1 MSLLELIESNAVPI
15 DQICS
20 QEFIENVYRAGSL
33 ISVIENKKLN
43 FTNLF
48 VLLLEKP
55 EYRDLFVEIT
65 SSNSFRESLF
75 MMMKLNPSLAK
86 SKIVK
91 SVVKKIN
98 ARSNN

>member
-1 MSLLELIESNAVPI
+1 MSLLELIESNAVPT
-15 DQICS
+15 DQLCS
-20 QEFIENVYRAGSL
+20 QEFVENMYKAGSL

-65 SSNSFRESLF
+65 SCRNFRESLF

-98 ARSNN
+98 ARASN